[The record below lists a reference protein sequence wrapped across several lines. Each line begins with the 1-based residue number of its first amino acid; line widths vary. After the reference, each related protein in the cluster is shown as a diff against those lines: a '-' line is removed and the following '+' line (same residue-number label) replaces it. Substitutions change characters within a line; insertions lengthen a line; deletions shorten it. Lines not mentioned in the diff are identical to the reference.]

1 MTAGELIQER
11 DRIKVELEE
20 SYTRVEEAKNRLIQA
35 AFQKYEPES
44 NLERFFAGCMNDE
57 GEYTLLMAFRLVA
70 YRYRSQKGKAIF
82 NLVWNTIIHDQDA
95 PVGWDSDKHYTA
107 DSHSVIAAVSP
118 NYNHALHLKTT
129 NMSPIE
135 QLAHEHRLEEERA
148 FHLSRLENMFGVGSE
163 EENYILQEWRK
174 ATKMHDEVSLKLRD
188 IERTLCVCIKRLTK
202 PDLSADTLFK
212 IDGRLFMIAREFN
225 IHVIK
230 EIGEELRVV
239 QVE

>member
-20 SYTRVEEAKNRLIQA
+20 SYTKMEEAKSRLVQA
-35 AFQKYEPES
+35 AFQKYRPES

-57 GEYTLLMAFRLVA
+57 GEYTLLMALRVVA
-70 YRYRSQKGKAIF
+70 YRSQKGKAVF
-82 NLVWNTIIHDQDA
+82 NLAWNTTIHDQDD
-95 PVGWDSDKHYTA
+95 PVGGGSNKHYTA

-118 NYNHALHLKTT
+118 NYNHKLRLTTT

-135 QLAHEHRLEEERA
+135 QLAHEHQLAEERA
-148 FHLSRLENMFGVGSE
+148 FHLSRLENMFGVGAE

-188 IERTLCVCIKRLTK
+188 IERTLCVYIKRLTK